1 MNPSGDA
8 YAPSDRLPPR
18 GGGAAAGGGGR
29 GQQPARDGREVHR
42 LLDHGVVVGHPRAVD
57 GQVEDP
63 GVGAQGGARAREHVG
78 GAGVPGLR
86 GGGGEAR
93 GRAEA
98 RGGAAG
104 GRAGAEAGAA
114 TEAAAAGAFEGDAVG
129 ELRPEAA
136 VARRG
141 GVLCVFSGLVCVGRQ

>member
-1 MNPSGDA
+1 M
-8 YAPSDRLPPR
+8 
-18 GGGAAAGGGGR
+18 
-29 GQQPARDGREVHR
+29 
-42 LLDHGVVVGHPRAVD
+42 
-57 GQVEDP
+57 
-63 GVGAQGGARAREHVG
+63 
-78 GAGVPGLR
+78 PGLR

-104 GRAGAEAGAA
+104 GRAGAEAWAA

-129 ELRPEAA
+129 ELGPEAA

-141 GVLCVFSGLVCVGRQ
+141 GVLCVFSGLVCVGRQWAKGGRGEGAKKKKGRRRKGEEEREEEVEGKKTTADGNPASCDFALIRPLNPRMQACNVEKGSHLSYRARL